1 MQLST
6 GNAALLFAALP
17 ESVLK
22 ERGKR
27 MNQNAENILRE
38 VKKAVI
44 GKDKVMAK
52 VLCTMLAQGHV
63 LLEDIPG
70 VGKTTMANAFAGAM
84 SLKEK
89 RMQFTPDVM
98 PADVTGFHL
107 FNKETGTFQYHEGPI
122 MSNLF
127 LADEINRT
135 SPKTQSALLEV
146 MEEGTVTIDGE
157 TRKVPAPFFVIAT
170 QNPAGSAGTSLLPE
184 SQMDRFLVCLSLG
197 YPNAKEEMQIARM
210 RQSKTV
216 NQRINPVATP
226 QDIQK
231 MQREAE
237 SVYVHELIYDYA
249 VRLIQQTRKTPLL
262 QMGASP
268 RATIALIRMACAW
281 AYVSDRDYVL
291 PGDIK
296 EVFLDVT
303 AHRVLLSAKA
313 RVSHMTARQVLTGI
327 LEQTKAPKPGQAQ

>member
-1 MQLST
+1 
-6 GNAALLFAALP
+6 
-17 ESVLK
+17 
-22 ERGKR
+22 
-27 MNQNAENILRE
+27 MNQNVENILRE
-38 VKKAVI
+38 VKKAVV
-44 GKDKVMAK
+44 GKDKVMTK
-52 VLCTMLAQGHV
+52 VLCAMLAQGHV

-70 VGKTTMANAFAGAM
+70 VGKTTMANAFARAM
-84 SLKEK
+84 DLKEK

-98 PADVTGFHL
+98 PADVTGFH
-107 FNKETGTFQYHEGPI
+107 FFDKETGVFRYHEGPI

-157 TRKVPAPFFVIAT
+157 TRQVPSPFFVIAT

-197 YPNAKEEMQIARM
+197 YPDAKEEMQIAKM
-210 RQSKTV
+210 RQKKV
-216 NQRINPVATP
+216 AGQKINSVVTP
-226 QDIQK
+226 GEIQQ
-231 MQREAE
+231 MQREVEA
-237 SVYVHELIYDYA
+237 VYVHELIYDYA
-249 VRLIQQTRKTPLL
+249 VRLIQQTRNTPLL

-281 AYVSDRDYVL
+281 AYAAGRDYVL
-291 PGDIK
+291 PADIK

-303 AHRVLLSAKA
+303 THRVLVSAKA
-313 RVSHMTARQVLTGI
+313 RVSHMTATQVLSGI
-327 LEQTKAPKPGQAQ
+327 LEQTKAPKPGQA

>member
-1 MQLST
+1 
-6 GNAALLFAALP
+6 
-17 ESVLK
+17 
-22 ERGKR
+22 
-27 MNQNAENILRE
+27 MNQNAERILGE
-38 VKKAVI
+38 VKKVVV
-44 GKDKVMAK
+44 GKDKVMTK
-52 VLCTMLAQGHV
+52 VLCALLAQGHV

-70 VGKTTMANAFAGAM
+70 VGKTTMANAFAKAM

-98 PADVTGFHL
+98 PADVTGFHF
-107 FNKETGTFQYHEGPI
+107 FNKETGAFEYHEGPV

-157 TRKVPAPFFVIAT
+157 TRQVPAPFFVIAT

-197 YPNAKEEMQIARM
+197 YPDAREELQIAKM
-210 RQSKTV
+210 RQKKTPGQQV
-216 NQRINPVATP
+216 SAVVTP
-226 QDIQK
+226 REIQQ

-237 SVYVHELIYDYA
+237 AVYVHELIYDYA
-249 VRLIQQTRKTPLL
+249 VRLVQQTRNTPLL

-268 RATIALIRMACAW
+268 RATIALIRMASAY
-281 AYVSDRDYVL
+281 AYVADRDYVL
-291 PGDIK
+291 PADIK

-313 RVSHMTARQVLTGI
+313 RVSHVTARQVLTGI
-327 LEQTKAPKPGQAQ
+327 LEQTKAPKPGQA

>member
-1 MQLST
+1 
-6 GNAALLFAALP
+6 
-17 ESVLK
+17 
-22 ERGKR
+22 
-27 MNQNAENILRE
+27 MNQNVEQILNE
-38 VKKAVI
+38 VKKVVI
-44 GKDKVMAK
+44 GKEEVVTK
-52 VLCTMLAQGHV
+52 VLCALLAQGHV

-98 PADVTGFHL
+98 PADVTGFHML
-107 FNKETGTFQYHEGPI
+107 DKETGAFLYHEGPI

-170 QNPAGSAGTSLLPE
+170 QNPSGSAGTSLLPE

-197 YPNAKEEMQIARM
+197 YPNAEEEMQIAHM
-210 RQSKTV
+210 RQRKSV
-216 NQRINPVATP
+216 RQSVSPVVTP
-226 QDIQK
+226 SEILK
-231 MQREAE
+231 MQKEVE
-237 SVYVHELIYDYA
+237 QIYVHDLIYDYA
-249 VRLIQQTRKTPLL
+249 VRLIQQTRNTPLL

-268 RATIALIRMACAW
+268 RATIALIRMASACAY
-281 AYVSDRDYVL
+281 AAERDYVL
-291 PGDIK
+291 PSDIK
-296 EVFLDVT
+296 AVFLDVT
-303 AHRVLLSAKA
+303 AHRVVTSSKA
-313 RVSHMTARQVLTGI
+313 RVSHMTAKQVLTGI
-327 LEQTKAPKPGQAQ
+327 LEQTKAPKPRQA

>member
-1 MQLST
+1 
-6 GNAALLFAALP
+6 
-17 ESVLK
+17 
-22 ERGKR
+22 
-27 MNQNAENILRE
+27 MNQNVENILNE
-38 VKKAVI
+38 VRKVVI
-44 GKDKVMAK
+44 GKDKVMTK
-52 VLCTMLAQGHV
+52 VLCALLAQGHV

-70 VGKTTMANAFAGAM
+70 VGKTTMANAFAKAM

-98 PADVTGFHL
+98 PADVTGFH
-107 FNKETGTFQYHEGPI
+107 FFDKETGKFQYHEGPV

-157 TRKVPAPFFVIAT
+157 TRQVPAPFFVIAT

-197 YPNAKEEMQIARM
+197 YPDAKEELQIAKM
-210 RQSKTV
+210 RQKKSTGQKV
-216 NQRINPVATP
+216 CPVVTP
-226 QDIQK
+226 LEIMQ
-231 MQREAE
+231 MQREVE

-249 VRLIQQTRKTPLL
+249 VRLVQQTRNTPLL

-268 RATIALIRMACAW
+268 RATIALIRMACAY
-281 AYVSDRDYVL
+281 AYAADRDYVL
-291 PGDIK
+291 PADVK

-303 AHRVLLSAKA
+303 AHRVVTSAKA
-313 RVSHMTARQVLTGI
+313 RVSHMTAKQVLTGI
-327 LEQTKAPKPGQAQ
+327 LEQTKAPKPGQA